1 MSRVKQI
8 KESPDNII
16 NLYDILSLFSPEGKS
31 KYVETLL
38 RIVKKTNNLNEH
50 GENVKS
56 ELFKEFNINKTRVD
70 NFNPLQLAIINE
82 ILGMLF
88 NVNDLKT
95 FQKFCDFN
103 ERGLIKQNDL
113 SRYNTI
119 QEIEESVTFAETIV
133 QNKEMEKQIKIIY
146 QDDEWLLLRPLT
158 YQSSK
163 KYGSNTKWCTTFE
176 NSDEY
181 FIKYSKKGVLIYC
194 INKLTGYKVA
204 SFYSLDEIDPEFSFW
219 DQIDVRIDSL
229 QTKLTP
235 NLREIIFNE
244 CTADDVVSNYN
255 LLPSNNIES
264 NPEKGIATNVEYRWG
279 SRRIAGYHWYELQND
294 NSHQRRV
301 IVDTARELSDDE
313 PSFMS
318 LYRTP
323 ITNLQIEPDV
333 PTSNDIVERDR
344 LEDIDTPF

>member
-1 MSRVKQI
+1 MSRAKQL
-8 KESPDNII
+8 KESSDNII
-16 NLYDILSLFSPEGKS
+16 NLYDVLLLFSPEGKS

-38 RIVKKTNNLNEH
+38 RIVKKTKNLNDH
-50 GENVKS
+50 GNYVKN
-56 ELFKEFNINKTRVD
+56 ELIKEFNIDKTKLD
-70 NFNPLQLAIINE
+70 NFSSLQLTMINHIVGE
-82 ILGMLF
+82 LF
-88 NVNDLKT
+88 NIEDLKT

-119 QEIEESVTFAETIV
+119 EEIEESVTFAETIA

-176 NSDEY
+176 NTDEY

-229 QTKLTP
+229 QTKLTL

-264 NPEKGIATNVEYRWG
+264 NPEKRIATNEEYLSRL
-279 SRRIAGYHWYELQND
+279 RRIAGYPWHGPQID
-294 NSHQRRV
+294 NSYQRRV
-301 IVDTARELSDDE
+301 MEDTVRELSEDE

-323 ITNLQIEPDV
+323 IINLQIEPDA
-333 PTSNDIVERDR
+333 PTSSDIVECDH
-344 LEDIDTPF
+344 LEDIDNPF